1 MNRYFLIFLLCISVV
16 GFANGQDTIPFKL
29 NDHYNILVKALI
41 NEKDSADL
49 MFQISIQEASLAP
62 NLERK
67 MSSVKFD
74 TTEFPEGLSKV
85 NRIQVAGVT
94 VDSIWIWDNELTG
107 YGAEGK
113 IGLKMFQNKVF
124 KMDFDA
130 SKFVLYEGLPDI
142 SAYSKL
148 PLKLNRGQLFVEAS
162 SSSGEKMQTDEF
174 LLQSGFSGAVLYK
187 QKISEDLKLEELPV
201 IEKKI
206 MKNSS
211 GQEVHNMVS
220 VLPNFQL
227 GAFQFNEVPVNFYLG
242 DGFQQ
247 RSNYLGSDMIHRF
260 NWIIDIKGGFAYI
273 QKNKNFDDPYYF
285 RKKAN

>member
-16 GFANGQDTIPFKL
+16 GFAKGQDTIPFKL

-41 NEKDSADL
+41 NEMDSADL
-49 MFQISIQEASLAP
+49 MFQISMQEASLSP
-62 NLERK
+62 NRERK

-130 SKFVLYEGLPDI
+130 SQFVLYDALPDTGW
-142 SAYSKL
+142 YRKL

-162 SSSGEKMQTDEF
+162 SRSGEKEQTDEY
-174 LLQSGFSGAVLYK
+174 LLQSGFSGAVLYN
-187 QKISEDLKLEELPV
+187 QNISHDLQLTGLPI
-201 IEKKI
+201 IEKKV

-211 GQEVHNMVS
+211 GKEVHNMIA
-220 VLPNFQL
+220 VLSSFEISD
-227 GAFQFNEVPVNFYLG
+227 FQFNEVPVNFFVG
-242 DGFQQ
+242 DGFKQL
-247 RSNYLGSDMIHRF
+247 SNYLGADMIHRF
-260 NWIIDIKGGFAYI
+260 NWIIDIKGGYAYI
-273 QKNKNFDDPYYF
+273 QKNKNFEDPYYF
-285 RKKAN
+285 GKKSG